1 MNGEEP
7 GAAKRAGMAP
17 CRAAKNLKPARVWCL
32 DEDSVDEARL
42 AASID
47 EMADPRF
54 L

>member
-1 MNGEEP
+1 
-7 GAAKRAGMAP
+7 MAP